1 MNTLSGR
8 PRRRALAVAAFAVI
22 LAISGIAV
30 AHVAT
35 GTAAAHPGSG
45 TVGAAAPTVGAD
57 APATTAAA
65 QPISSDPVAQ
75 QMQNAILTAEPGS
88 QVGIDVV
95 DTTTGTTL
103 VGLNTGQ
110 QFYTASVVKLLIAL
124 DELKSQNWQPD
135 SDTAALLSQMLSA
148 SDDDIADALWD
159 TDGGPDIVSRV
170 AADIGLG
177 ATQPPDDPAQW
188 GETLTTPADVVR
200 IYHYIGAEIAQPARD
215 LILTALHQASATAA
229 DGTDQYF
236 GIPDAL
242 TGTDWAIK
250 QGWMT
255 LDDSTTLNTTGLV
268 STDPAQPGRY
278 VVVVLTTQPAGTAWT
293 TGGAAV
299 TAAVTALRQTLAPTS
314 AVAADS
320 TETVTC
326 SSMCPV
332 GYK

>member
-1 MNTLSGR
+1 MWR
-8 PRRRALAVAAFAVI
+8 PEPPRHIPV
-22 LAISGIAV
+22 
-30 AHVAT
+30 
-35 GTAAAHPGSG
+35 
-45 TVGAAAPTVGAD
+45 
-57 APATTAAA
+57 PA
-65 QPISSDPVAQ
+65 
-75 QMQNAILTAEPGS
+75 
-88 QVGIDVV
+88 
-95 DTTTGTTL
+95 
-103 VGLNTGQ
+103 
-110 QFYTASVVKLLIAL
+110 VVKLLIAL
-124 DELKSQNWQPD
+124 DELKSLNWQPD
-135 SDTAALLSQMLSA
+135 SDTAALLSPMLSA

-159 TDGGPDIVSRV
+159 TDGGPGIVSRV

-177 ATQPPDDPAQW
+177 ATQPPHDPAQW
-188 GETLTTPADVVR
+188 GETLTTAADVVR
-200 IYHYIGAEIAQPARD
+200 INHYIGAEIPQPARD

-268 STDPAQPGRY
+268 STDPDRPGRY

-299 TAAVTALRQTLAPTS
+299 TAAVTALRQTLGPTS
-314 AVAADS
+314 AVAAAS

-332 GYK
+332 GYE

>member
-1 MNTLSGR
+1 MNTPSGR
-8 PRRRALAVAAFAVI
+8 RRRVLAVVAFAAV

-35 GTAAAHPGSG
+35 GTAAAHPGSA
-45 TVGAAAPTVGAD
+45 TVGESTTV
-57 APATTAAA
+57 AA
-65 QPISSDPVAQ
+65 QPISPNPLAQ
-75 QMQNAILTAEPGS
+75 QMRDAILTAEPGS

-95 DTTTGTTL
+95 DTVTGTSL
-103 VGLNTGQ
+103 AGLNTDQ

-124 DELKSQNWQPD
+124 DELKSGNWQPD
-135 SDTAALLSQMLSA
+135 SDTAAQLSQMLSA

-159 TDGGPDIVSRV
+159 TRGGPDIVSRV
-170 AADIGLG
+170 AADIGLD
-177 ATQPPDDPAQW
+177 ATRPPQDPAQW
-188 GETLTTPADVVR
+188 GETLTTAADVVR
-200 IYHYIGAEIAQPARD
+200 IYRYIGAEIPQPARD
-215 LILTALHQASATAA
+215 LILTALHRASATAA

-255 LDDSTTLNTTGLV
+255 TDDSTTLNTTGLV

-299 TAAVTALRQTLAPTS
+299 TALRQTLAATS
-314 AVAADS
+314 AVAAAS

-326 SSMCPV
+326 SKFCAV
-332 GYK
+332 GDK

>member
-1 MNTLSGR
+1 MSIPSGR
-8 PRRRALAVAAFAVI
+8 PRRCALAVAAFAVV

-30 AHVAT
+30 VRMAT
-35 GTAAAHPGSG
+35 GTAAAHPGSAAVG
-45 TVGAAAPTVGAD
+45 VVTATVGAVAPAAAG
-57 APATTAAA
+57 ATTAAA
-65 QPISSDPVAQ
+65 QPISPNTPAQ
-75 QMQNAILTAEPGS
+75 QMQNAILAAEPGS
-88 QVGIDVV
+88 RVGIDVV

-103 VGLNTGQ
+103 AGLNTDQ

-124 DELKSQNWQPD
+124 DELKSVNWQPD
-135 SDTAALLSQMLSA
+135 SDTTALLSQMLSA

-159 TDGGPDIVSRV
+159 TGGGPDIVSRV

-177 ATQPPDDPAQW
+177 ATEPPDDPAQW

-200 IYHYIGAEIAQPARD
+200 IYRYIGSEIPQPARD
-215 LILTALHQASATAA
+215 LILTALHRASATAA

-242 TGTDWAIK
+242 IGTDWAIK

-268 STDPAQPGRY
+268 SADPAQPGRF

-299 TAAVTALRQTLAPTS
+299 TAAVATLWETLA
-314 AVAADS
+314 
-320 TETVTC
+320 
-326 SSMCPV
+326 
-332 GYK
+332 

>member
-1 MNTLSGR
+1 M
-8 PRRRALAVAAFAVI
+8 
-22 LAISGIAV
+22 
-30 AHVAT
+30 AT
-35 GTAAAHPGSG
+35 GTAAAHPGSAM
-45 TVGAAAPTVGAD
+45 VDAV
-57 APATTAAA
+57 APAASDATPAAA
-65 QPISSDPVAQ
+65 QPVSPNQLAQ

-88 QVGIDVV
+88 RVGIEVV
-95 DTTTGTTL
+95 DTTTGATL
-103 VGLNTGQ
+103 VGLNTDQ
-110 QFYTASVVKLLIAL
+110 QFYTASVVKLLIAI
-124 DELKSQNWQPD
+124 DELKSVSWLAD
-135 SDTAALLSQMLSA
+135 SDTAAVLSQMLSA

-159 TDGGPDIVSRV
+159 ANGGPGIVSRV

-177 ATQPPDDPAQW
+177 GTVPPDDPAQW

-200 IYHYIGAEIAQPARD
+200 IYHYIDAEIPHPARD

-268 STDPAQPGRY
+268 SADAARPGRY

-299 TAAVTALRQTLAPTS
+299 TEAVTALRETLAPTT
-314 AVAADS
+314 AVAAAS

-326 SSMCPV
+326 SSTCPASDR
-332 GYK
+332 